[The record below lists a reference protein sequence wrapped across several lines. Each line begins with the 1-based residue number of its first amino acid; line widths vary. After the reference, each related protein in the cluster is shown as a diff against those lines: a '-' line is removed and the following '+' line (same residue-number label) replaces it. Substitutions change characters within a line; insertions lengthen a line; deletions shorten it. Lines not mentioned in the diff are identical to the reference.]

1 MYKLDDLWANMLDL
15 KDKYMYFGPV
25 LYASL
30 PFQKKQKTKQTRT
43 QTNLSIYPRLRIKPN
58 VAITLLFY
66 LFIF

>member
-30 PFQKKQKTKQTRT
+30 PFQKKTKQTRT